1 VPKDRQEQ
9 TIASIAAKAQPGAKV
24 GPFTIGGGLKEG
36 KTLAD
41 FAGSEPGKL
50 FKRPMHGCAYG
61 FDRSGYLKEYVNGGT
76 YWPRLNVEDLTATDW
91 EEVPW

>member
-1 VPKDRQEQ
+1 MRAPDFICEHWLRFGEGCAV
-9 TIASIAAKAQPGAKV
+9 AAEREA
-24 GPFTIGGGLKEG
+24 G

-41 FAGSEPGKL
+41 FAHSGKL